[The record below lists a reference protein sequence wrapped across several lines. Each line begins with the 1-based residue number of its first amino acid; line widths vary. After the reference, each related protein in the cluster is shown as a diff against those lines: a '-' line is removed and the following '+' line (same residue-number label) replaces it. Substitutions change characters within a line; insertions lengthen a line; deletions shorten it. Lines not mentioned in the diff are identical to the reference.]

1 MSSLGRPAI
10 VFALTC
16 LLLMHPAPALANGAE
31 LVAGDS
37 AAYIWALLNSVQS
50 GNAPPTNVYPLSEQ
64 EYYSSLLHETPPTAP
79 DFQNRLVLSLSP
91 YYAAFHT
98 PYPPASSFPYK
109 VSYLND
115 AIPPI
120 FEIGDALDVQDWA
133 HVRAVYDHTP
143 SFDYMNESGSFAFW
157 KTNTLRGSGDFPRES
172 YVSFA
177 LPHASLAIG
186 RFKTGI
192 GYGFFGNT
200 FLNGKAPYYD
210 QLQGSLYGRGIKFH
224 YLLGTS
230 HPYLTG
236 SEAAAQSSGGTEPL
250 KVFAYHRLEWQ
261 PLPWMVVGLGEMN
274 LIGGKTPD
282 FAFINPGAMWHNT
295 YTPQYSN
302 VMAMFDLSLVPFKGL
317 HLFTEVTMDDYRLPT
332 EGSGSNPNAF
342 AYQAGARYVLPLA
355 GEVKHAVGAEFT
367 HVDPWTYNRWQP
379 YLTMYQRIMKTG
391 PMYMDVP
398 LGYTYGGDLNHYGI
412 YYMAV
417 SQSGLKVE
425 AAAHRLD
432 KGEIDLG
439 LDSEGNPYFDHY
451 SDAPGPT
458 GVVEH
463 RQSIDLSLDC
473 PLSERLVL
481 SVAGSYTWV
490 SNFGHVQGATGSLG
504 LLRAGLQWSF

>member
-1 MSSLGRPAI
+1 
-10 VFALTC
+10 
-16 LLLMHPAPALANGAE
+16 MHPVPALANGAE

-37 AAYIWALLNSVQS
+37 AAYIWAVLTSVQS
-50 GNAPPTNVYPLSEQ
+50 GNAPSTNVYPLSQ
-64 EYYSSLLHETPPTAP
+64 REYYSSLLNETPPTAP

-91 YYAAFHT
+91 YFAVFQT
-98 PYPPASSFPYK
+98 PYPPASSLPYK

-115 AIPPI
+115 TLPPV
-120 FEIGDALDVQDWA
+120 FEIGDALDIQDWA
-133 HVRAVYDHTP
+133 HVRAVYDNTP
-143 SFDYMNESGSFAFW
+143 SFDYMNESATFAFW
-157 KTNTLRGSGDFPRES
+157 KSNTLRGSGDFPRES

-210 QLQGSLYGRGIKFH
+210 QIQGSLYGRGIRFH

-230 HPYLTG
+230 HPFLTG

-317 HLFTEVTMDDYRLPT
+317 HIFTEFTMDDYRLPT

-342 AYQAGARYVLPLA
+342 AYQAGVRYVLPLA
-355 GEVKHAVGAEFT
+355 GEIKHAVGAEFT
-367 HVDPWTYNRWQP
+367 HVDPWTYNRSQP
-379 YLTMYQRIMKTG
+379 YLTMYQRQVSDG
-391 PMYMDVP
+391 GWPYMDIP
-398 LGYTYGGDLNHYGI
+398 LGFTYGGDLNHYGV

-417 SQSGLKVE
+417 ARSGLLVQ
-425 AAAHRLD
+425 ASYQRLD
-432 KGEIDLG
+432 KGEIQLG
-439 LDSEGNPYFDHY
+439 LDPSGTPYY
-451 SDAPGPT
+451 AGRNDASGPT
-458 GVVEH
+458 GVIEVH
-463 RQSIDLSLDC
+463 RTAELRFTY
-473 PLSERLVL
+473 PLSPNLE
-481 SVAGSYTWV
+481 AFGFGSYSWIA
-490 SNFGHVQGATGSLG
+490 NFGHQTGATGNLSLFM
-504 LLRAGLQWSF
+504 AGLRWRL